1 VIGLILFI
9 AIGAGLLLLALR
21 FLVMRRSPVAP
32 VGAAGALVAAKRT
45 LAALET
51 GLLPADSVERVFGRQ
66 DVEYVE
72 SLGSTEIR
80 ELFLTERKRLAL
92 LWIREVR
99 KQVGALKEFHTRQ
112 ARLFANLSRR
122 TEFSIAIDFAYL
134 QIQCAILEQMI
145 QWRGPYAAPHFVR
158 RTSSRAAGLC
168 RVLDK
173 SLAFLTPALATGPGS
188 EPETLETVD

>member
-1 VIGLILFI
+1 MIGLILFV

-21 FLVMRRSPVAP
+21 FLVVRRSPVAP
-32 VGAAGALVAAKRT
+32 LGAAVALVAAKRT

-80 ELFLTERKRLAL
+80 KLFLTERKRLAL

-99 KQVGALKEFHTRQ
+99 EQVSALKELHTRQ
-112 ARLFANLSRR
+112 ARLFANLSGR
-122 TEFSIAIDFAYL
+122 TEVSIAIDFAYL

-145 QWRGPYAAPHFVR
+145 RWRGPYAAPHFVR
-158 RTSSRAAGLC
+158 RTSSRVAGLC
-168 RVLDK
+168 RALDK
-173 SLAFLTPALATGPGS
+173 SLAFLTPAVATGPGS
-188 EPETLETVD
+188 KPETIETVD